1 MKYKHYNP
9 FDYVDAVYNQETA
22 IKSVQDMVIQLDN
35 VSEIHDYMSVIE
47 MIQAQVNLFVNVN
60 KAQFPDYGS
69 VQDYRNEYFTQMG
82 GQEAVEARYRGGAL
96 DPDREEYYDNIRRE
110 LNQVQN

>member
-9 FDYVDAVYNQETA
+9 FDYVDAIYNKETA
-22 IKSVQDMVIQLDN
+22 YKSVQDMVIQLDN
-35 VSEIHDYMSVIE
+35 MSEINDYMSVIE
-47 MIQAQVNLFVNVN
+47 MIQAKVNLFVQIY
-60 KAQFPDYGS
+60 KEQFPDYES
-69 VQDYRNEYFTQMG
+69 VEDYRADYYIQMG

-110 LNQVQN
+110 LNQV